1 MVRAYYYTALV
12 EVRENSPIRPMID
25 WLEYNGF
32 AMTTKSAREFTD
44 AMGRRKMKGNMA
56 IELAVDVLELAE
68 HLDHVI
74 LFSGDGDFR
83 RLVEA
88 VQRKGLRVSVV
99 STIKSSPP
107 MVADEL
113 RRQADRKSVV

>member
-1 MVRAYYYTALV
+1 REGAEYVRTQ
-12 EVRENSPIRPMID
+12 E
-25 WLEYNGF
+25 
-32 AMTTKSAREFTD
+32 
-44 AMGRRKMKGNMA
+44 GRRA
-56 IELAVDVLELAE
+56 AEHLRAFPTRRSSDLEMAE

-88 VQRKGLRVSVV
+88 VQRRGLRVSVA

-113 RRQADRKSVV
+113 RRQAEDRKSTRLNSSHVKISYAVFCLKKKIDTDR